1 MKINILKIE
10 KKLNIKLK
18 NKLLL
23 EKAFTHKSFNK
34 FLNNEKLEFLGDRVI
49 GLVLSEKIYNLYPDE
64 NEGVLDKRL
73 AVLVKK
79 STCRNIAWLLG
90 LQNFIITGNL
100 KKKLSISDDKI
111 LSDACEALV
120 GAIYIDQG
128 YDYAK
133 SFVLRVWSEQIN
145 KSNITI
151 FDSKTKLQEYSLK
164 KYKKL
169 PSYIFVSSKGFK
181 HNPVFKISVSI
192 TGTKKHFGE
201 GKSKQQAEQ
210 DGASNLL
217 KVLGLI

>member
-49 GLVLSEKIYNLYPDE
+49 GLVLSEKIYNLYPNE

-100 KKKLSISDDKI
+100 KKN
-111 LSDACEALV
+111 
-120 GAIYIDQG
+120 Y
-128 YDYAK
+128 
-133 SFVLRVWSEQIN
+133 R
-145 KSNITI
+145 
-151 FDSKTKLQEYSLK
+151 
-164 KYKKL
+164 
-169 PSYIFVSSKGFK
+169 
-181 HNPVFKISVSI
+181 
-192 TGTKKHFGE
+192 
-201 GKSKQQAEQ
+201 
-210 DGASNLL
+210 
-217 KVLGLI
+217 